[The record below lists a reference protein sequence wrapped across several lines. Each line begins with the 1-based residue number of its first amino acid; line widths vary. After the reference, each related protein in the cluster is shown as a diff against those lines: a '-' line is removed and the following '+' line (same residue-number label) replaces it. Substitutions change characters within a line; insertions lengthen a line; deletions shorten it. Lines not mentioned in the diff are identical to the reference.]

1 MFNPFRKT
9 VDGVLA
15 TLNRAITDLEKVAN
29 DQLDRADEITNEI
42 ARLDEEREVVQ
53 IEAARAARVSM
64 RLRGLVE

>member
-53 IEAARAARVSM
+53 VEAARAARVSQ